1 MKVFVLLVKLRDS
14 ITGKDELMNEIKA
27 IIFDLGRVLVD
38 VRFDKQTAKFFGVNT
53 DQPEDAATILDK
65 AFQNELFRKLNKG
78 EITSQQFYKAFV
90 NDFNL
95 SLDYDTF
102 VKFWCDVFAPIPGM
116 EELFW
121 QVKNNYPVGLLS
133 DTDELHWNYCKE
145 QFPFLKAIEKP
156 TLSFEIGALKP
167 DAKCYLTAAENVG
180 FKVQECL
187 FIDDR
192 EINVQGART
201 VGMQAIL
208 FEGPEKLR
216 EDFKKFGVLVK

>member
-1 MKVFVLLVKLRDS
+1 
-14 ITGKDELMNEIKA
+14 MNAIKA

-38 VRFDKQTAKFFGVNT
+38 VKFDRQTARFFGVSTNNT
-53 DQPEDAATILDK
+53 EDAATILDR

-78 EITSQQFYKAFV
+78 EITSREFYEAFK

-95 SLDYDTF
+95 NLDFETF
-102 VKFWCDVFAPIPGM
+102 VQYWCDVFAPIPGM

-121 QVKNNYPVGLLS
+121 QVKRKYPVGLLS
-133 DTDELHWNYCKE
+133 DTDELHWNYCRE

-167 DAKCYLTAAENVG
+167 DAKCYLKAAENVG
-180 FKVQECL
+180 FEVAECL

-192 EINVQGART
+192 QVNVEGAQK
-201 VGMQAIL
+201 VGMRAIL
-208 FEGPEKLR
+208 FQGPEKLK
-216 EDFKKFGVLVK
+216 EDFKKFGVMVD